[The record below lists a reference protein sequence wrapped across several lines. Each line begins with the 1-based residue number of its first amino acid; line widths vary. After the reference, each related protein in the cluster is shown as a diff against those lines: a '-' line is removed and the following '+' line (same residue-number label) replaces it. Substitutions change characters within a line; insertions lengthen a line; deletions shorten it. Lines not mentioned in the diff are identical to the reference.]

1 MIITFLHRRYH
12 PLSFIGTTLLNT
24 HVADDLEDDQDYIDI
39 RQETISADDLDD
51 DKDYIDINQ
60 ETFDCTCIDHVNKN
74 GIGNCQT
81 GEKRFENEIV
91 CYVALPSSCPDLKKS
106 NTDKGKFLSALP
118 CKNNKKKSSILS
130 LVTFPR

>member
-39 RQETISADDLDD
+39 RQETITADDLED
-51 DKDYIDINQ
+51 DKEYNDLRQ
-60 ETFDCTCIDHVNKN
+60 EAISCTCIDYLNKN

-81 GEKRFENEIV
+81 VEKRFPNEVV

-118 CKNNKKKSSILS
+118 CKHDNKKTSILS

>member
-1 MIITFLHRRYH
+1 M
-12 PLSFIGTTLLNT
+12 SFVGTPLLNS
-24 HVADDLEDDQDYIDI
+24 HLNDDLEDNKDYIDI
-39 RQETISADDLDD
+39 RQETITADDLED
-51 DKDYIDINQ
+51 DKVYIDLRQ
-60 ETFDCTCIDHVNKN
+60 EAISCTCIDHLNKN

-81 GEKRFENEIV
+81 GEKRFPNEVV

-118 CKNNKKKSSILS
+118 CKNHNKKSSILS